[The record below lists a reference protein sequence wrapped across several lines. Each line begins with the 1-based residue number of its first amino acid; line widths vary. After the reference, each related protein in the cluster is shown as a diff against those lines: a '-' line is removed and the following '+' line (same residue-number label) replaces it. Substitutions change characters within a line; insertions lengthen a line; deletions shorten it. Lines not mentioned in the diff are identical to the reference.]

1 MPQKD
6 FRPHIHTSIFRSRFL
21 RVGQCA
27 SGGAHPLLLKM
38 AMAAVRGAMNA
49 RQKQADKEREQE
61 NVKKKFKDTAGRL
74 DDMQRTQL
82 IADLRKTSEAKYIA
96 LIALGK

>member
-1 MPQKD
+1 
-6 FRPHIHTSIFRSRFL
+6 
-21 RVGQCA
+21 
-27 SGGAHPLLLKM
+27 
-38 AMAAVRGAMNA
+38 MAAVRGAMNA
-49 RQKQADKEREQE
+49 RQKQAEKEREQE

-96 LIALGK
+96 LIALGE

>member
-1 MPQKD
+1 
-6 FRPHIHTSIFRSRFL
+6 
-21 RVGQCA
+21 
-27 SGGAHPLLLKM
+27 
-38 AMAAVRGAMNA
+38 MNA
-49 RQKQADKEREQE
+49 RQKQAEKEREQE

-96 LIALGK
+96 LIALGE